1 MRDYTFFQ
9 GARFYI
15 SNIFRSERF
24 DVDRLDMSWVD
35 EERPEFCR
43 GLRVIDHREGH
54 TEMVDGEDADS
65 LIYSLAY
72 ISNRDSDTGPG
83 VVDMYLLNALKSKDF
98 LVSNHEK
105 LEAAKPKE
113 DLLH

>member
-1 MRDYTFFQ
+1 MRDYTYFQ
-9 GARFYI
+9 GARFTI
-15 SNIFRSERF
+15 FNIYRSERF
-24 DVDRLDMSWVD
+24 DVDRLDLSLVD

-43 GLRVIDHREGH
+43 GLRVVDHQVGH

-72 ISNRDSDTGPG
+72 ISTRDSTKNSDSY
-83 VVDMYLLNALKSKDF
+83 DEYLLNALKNSDFEIANHDKLNNDKSK
-98 LVSNHEK
+98 
-105 LEAAKPKE
+105 A